1 MVESEKG
8 RILVADDDAVLL
20 ELIEKALSVAGYE
33 LYSAASGTQA
43 VDIATT
49 NPIDLALLD
58 YRMPG
63 LSGLEVAKTI
73 HALTSTR
80 FIMMSVHSEQE
91 LIMEAAGGGA
101 LAYLVK
107 PLDIAEVVNTVRVQ
121 LVRAKEIRQYEASI
135 KKMESERALDMSR
148 AVTSA
153 RVVNTAVGVLMER
166 FKINRTQAY
175 GLLNQ
180 RARSNQQSLVSFSE
194 EILGAAEIDYQLRPD
209 SASLPAKSKKPPDQ

>member
-1 MVESEKG
+1 MGEAEKG

-20 ELIEKALSVAGYE
+20 ELVEKALSVAGFE
-33 LYSAASGTQA
+33 VYSARSGTQA

-49 NPIDLALLD
+49 NGIDLALLD

-91 LIMEAAGGGA
+91 LITAAAGGGA
-101 LAYLVK
+101 LAFLVK
-107 PLDIAEVVNTVRVQ
+107 PLDMAELVTTVRVQ
-121 LVRAKEIRQYEASI
+121 LVRAKEIRQYEASL
-135 KKMESERALDMSR
+135 KKMESERVLDMSR
-148 AVTSA
+148 AVASA

-175 GLLNQ
+175 SLINQ
-180 RARSNQQSLVSFSE
+180 RARNNQQSLVAFSE
-194 EILGAAEIDYQLRPD
+194 EILNAAEIDYDLRPE
-209 SASLPAKSKKPPDQ
+209 SANGVKQKKPPT